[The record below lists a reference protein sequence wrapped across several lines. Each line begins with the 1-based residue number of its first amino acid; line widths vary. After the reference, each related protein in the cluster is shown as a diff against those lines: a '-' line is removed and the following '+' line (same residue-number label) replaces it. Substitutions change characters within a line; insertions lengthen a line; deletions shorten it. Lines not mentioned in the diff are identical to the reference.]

1 MLIDEFVNNFLLL
14 ISDLML
20 YKAGIIDISLYLLY
34 IYIFIYAYIYTHNIE
49 MGIPA
54 HLTCLLKNLYAGQEA
69 TVGT

>member
-1 MLIDEFVNNFLLL
+1 MLTDEFVNNFLLL
-14 ISDLML
+14 ISDLT
-20 YKAGIIDISLYLLY
+20 YKAGIMDISLYLLY